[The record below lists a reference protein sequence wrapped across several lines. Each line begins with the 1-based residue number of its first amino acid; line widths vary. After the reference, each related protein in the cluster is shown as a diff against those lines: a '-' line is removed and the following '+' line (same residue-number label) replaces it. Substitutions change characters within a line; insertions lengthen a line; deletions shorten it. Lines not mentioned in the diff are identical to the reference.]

1 VVFMEVREENGM
13 NGRQILEVNGGV
25 GDASCRHAWTEM
37 DMVARVEEV
46 RVYKRSSICRE
57 RL

>member
-1 VVFMEVREENGM
+1 MEVREENGM